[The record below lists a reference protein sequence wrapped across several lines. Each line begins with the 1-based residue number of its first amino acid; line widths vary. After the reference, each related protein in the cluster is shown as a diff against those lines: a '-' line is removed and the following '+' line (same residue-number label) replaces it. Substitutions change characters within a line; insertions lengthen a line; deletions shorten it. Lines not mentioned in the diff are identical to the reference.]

1 MWQVPYSAITPR
13 KVQNLLVGG
22 RCFGFPVEL
31 TYDAREI
38 GTCFMTGQ
46 AAGSAAAIA
55 VNTRTSCRDVDI
67 AALQSSLRRQNVK
80 LDW

>member
-1 MWQVPYSAITPR
+1 
-13 KVQNLLVGG
+13 
-22 RCFGFPVEL
+22 VEL

-67 AALQSSLRRQNVK
+67 AALQDSLRRQNVK